1 MVVRP
6 WSKQVPML
14 KNYLK
19 IAWRSLIKDRQFT
32 LLNLLGLSTG
42 LACTL
47 LIYLWV
53 VDELHVDKHN
63 AKDAQLFQI
72 MVNQPHEDGIK
83 TGAHTPGLLA
93 DALKAEMPE
102 VELAT
107 TVVPAEWFSNKGVV
121 SVGETKLKAG
131 GQFVSRDY
139 FDVFTCPFTQGD
151 ARAVTGD
158 KNTLALSEEMAV
170 KLFGTQDNVVGKTV
184 KWDEGQFSGLYR
196 VGGVFKSN
204 PRNASNQFDIL
215 FNFEQFKARRPGM
228 ENWGN
233 SDPHTFVILKSGA
246 DLSLF
251 NQKIKHFLQS
261 KSKDND
267 FQLFAIRYSDKYLH
281 GQFENGVQAGGR
293 ITYVRLFSVIA
304 LFILVIACINFMNLS
319 TAKATGRMK
328 EVGIK
333 KVVGALRSSLVMQ
346 HLSESLMLTFVSL
359 FVAVG
364 IVVLILP
371 EFNSITGKQVALSP
385 DPMLIAATL
394 LITLVTGLLAGSYPA
409 FYLTGFDPVSV
420 LKGKLRNTAGELLV
434 RRGLVVFQFAVSVVF
449 IVSVIVV
456 YRQIQFIQNRNLG
469 YNRDHIIHFEIPL
482 EMDSLKL
489 KAAEAFLGEVKNIPG
504 VVNASSYYHNLTGQ
518 HGAISGFEWPG
529 KPAGTDIEFSNLEVG
544 YNFMET
550 TGMTLREGRF
560 FSQNQNARNEI
571 IFNESA
577 IKSMGLKDPVGKTVK
592 FWGMERQIVGV
603 VKDFNFES
611 LYEPVKPCFFQMYPI
626 MPNVM
631 VKIQRG
637 AEEQTIARLRK
648 LFQDRHKGLVFDYQ
662 FLDENYKALYAAER
676 RVGVLS
682 QYFAGLAIVISCL
695 GLFGLAAFTAQR
707 RQKEIGIR
715 KVVGA
720 SVSNVVVML
729 SMDFIKLLAIA
740 LFIAFPLVGWVMHR
754 WLDNFAFRISLDTVT
769 FLAAAASLALIT
781 LATVGYQAVKAAV
794 VNPVKSLRSE

>member
-1 MVVRP
+1 MIR
-6 WSKQVPML
+6 S
-14 KNYLK
+14 YLK

-53 VDELHVDKHN
+53 VDELSVDKHN
-63 AKDAQLFQI
+63 EKDAQLFQI
-72 MVNQPHEDGIK
+72 MVNQPHEDGVK
-83 TGAHTPGLLA
+83 TGEHTPGLLA

-107 TVVPAEWFSNKGVV
+107 TVVAAEWFSNKGVI
-121 SVGETKLKAG
+121 SAGETKLKAG
-131 GQFVSRDY
+131 GQFVSHDY

-158 KNTLALSEEMAV
+158 KNTLALSEEMAG
-170 KLFGTQDNVVGKTV
+170 KLFGTQQNVVGKTV

-196 VGGVFKSN
+196 VGGVFKNN

-233 SDPHTFVILKSGA
+233 SDPNTFVIFKTGA
-246 DLSLF
+246 DLALF
-251 NQKIKHFLQS
+251 NDKIRHFLKS

-281 GQFENGVQAGGR
+281 GQFENGVQTGGR

-304 LFILVIACINFMNLS
+304 VFILVIACINFMNLS
-319 TAKATGRMK
+319 TAKASGRMK
-328 EVGIK
+328 EVGVK
-333 KVVGALRSSLVMQ
+333 KAVGALRSSLVMQ

-359 FVAVG
+359 FVAAGMVM
-364 IVVLILP
+364 LLLP
-371 EFNSITGKQVALSP
+371 EFNNITGKQIILSP
-385 DPMLIAATL
+385 DPTLISAAL
-394 LITLVTGLLAGSYPA
+394 VITLITGLLAGSYPA
-409 FYLTGFDPVSV
+409 LYLSGFDTVSV
-420 LKGKLRNTAGELLV
+420 LKGKLKNTAGELLV
-434 RRGLVVFQFAVSVVF
+434 RRGLVVFQFAVSVTF

-456 YRQIQFIQNRNLG
+456 YRQIQFIQNQNLG

-489 KAAEAFLGEVKNIPG
+489 KTAEAFLGEVKNIPG

-560 FSQNQNARNEI
+560 FTQNQNARNEI

-631 VKIQRG
+631 VKIQSG
-637 AEEQTIARLRK
+637 AEEQTIARVRK
-648 LFQDRHKGLVFDYQ
+648 LFQDYHRGLVFDYQ
-662 FLDENYKALYAAER
+662 FLDENYRALYASER

-682 QYFAGLAIVISCL
+682 RYFAGLAIVISCL

-720 SVSNVVVML
+720 SVSNVVLML
-729 SMDFIKLLAIA
+729 SMDFIKLLLIA
-740 LFIAFPLVGWVMHR
+740 VLIAFPLVGWVMHK
-754 WLDNFAFRISLDTVT
+754 WLDNFAFRINLDAGI
-769 FLAAAASLALIT
+769 FLFAAAGLALVT
-781 LATVGYQAVKAAV
+781 LATVGYQAVKAALLD
-794 VNPVKSLRSE
+794 PVKSLRTE

>member
-1 MVVRP
+1 MIR
-6 WSKQVPML
+6 S
-14 KNYLK
+14 YLK

-53 VDELHVDKHN
+53 VDELRVDKHN
-63 AKDAQLFQI
+63 AKDAHLFQV
-72 MVNQPHEDGIK
+72 MVNQPQEDGVK
-83 TGAHTPGLLA
+83 TGEHTPGLLA

-121 SVGETKLKAG
+121 SVGETQLKAG

-151 ARAVTGD
+151 ASAVTGD
-158 KNTLALSEEMAV
+158 KNTLALSEEMAE
-170 KLFGTQDNVVGKTV
+170 KLFGTGQNVVGKTV

-233 SDPHTFVILKSGA
+233 SDPNTFVILKSGA
-246 DLSLF
+246 DLASF
-251 NQKIKHFLQS
+251 NGKIRHFL
-261 KSKDND
+261 KTRNKDND

-281 GQFENGVQAGGR
+281 GQFENGVQTGGR
-293 ITYVRLFSVIA
+293 ITYVSLFSVIA
-304 LFILVIACINFMNLS
+304 VFILVIACINFMNLS
-319 TAKATGRMK
+319 TAKASGRMK

-359 FVAVG
+359 LAATGMVM
-364 IVVLILP
+364 LLLP
-371 EFNSITGKQVALSP
+371 EFNNITGKQITLAPDPTLILAALS
-385 DPMLIAATL
+385 
-394 LITLVTGLLAGSYPA
+394 ITLVTGLLAGSYPA
-409 FYLTGFDPVSV
+409 LYLSGFDPVSV
-420 LKGKLRNTAGELLV
+420 LKGKLKNTAGELLV
-434 RRGLVVFQFAVSVVF
+434 RRGLVVFQFTVSVIF

-469 YNRDHIIHFEIPL
+469 YNRDHLIHFEIPL

-489 KAAEAFLGEVKNIPG
+489 KAAEGFLGDVKNTPG
-504 VVNASSYYHNLTGQ
+504 VVNASSYYHNLTGK

-550 TGMTLREGRF
+550 VGMTLREGRF

-626 MPNVM
+626 MPNVI
-631 VKIQRG
+631 VKIQSG

-648 LFQDRHKGLVFDYQ
+648 LFQDHHKGLVFDYQ
-662 FLDENYKALYAAER
+662 FLDENYKALYASER

-682 QYFAGLAIVISCL
+682 RYFAGLAIVISCL

-720 SVSNVVVML
+720 SVSNVVLML
-729 SMDFIKLLAIA
+729 SMDFVKLLAIA
-740 LFIAFPLVGWVMHR
+740 LLIAFPLVGWLMYQ
-754 WLDNFAFRISLDTVT
+754 WLANFAFRINLDAGI
-769 FLAAAASLALIT
+769 FLFAAAGLAVVT
-781 LATVGYQAVKAAV
+781 LATVGFQAVKAALM
-794 VNPVKSLRSE
+794 NPVKSLTAE

>member
-1 MVVRP
+1 MIK
-6 WSKQVPML
+6 S
-14 KNYLK
+14 YLK

-42 LACTL
+42 LACAL

-53 VDELHVDKHN
+53 VDELRVDKHN
-63 AKDAQLFQI
+63 EKDVHLFQI

-83 TGAHTPGLLA
+83 TGEHTPGLLA

-107 TVVPAEWFSNKGVV
+107 TVVPAEWFSNKGVI
-121 SVGETKLKAG
+121 SAGETQLKAA
-131 GQFVSRDY
+131 GQFVSKDY
-139 FDVFTCPFTQGD
+139 FAVFTCPFTEGD
-151 ARAVTGD
+151 AGAVAGD
-158 KNTLALSEEMAV
+158 KNTVALSEEMAE
-170 KLFGTQDNVVGKTV
+170 KLFGTKQNVVGKTV

-233 SDPHTFVILKSGA
+233 SDPNTFVVLKSGT
-246 DLSLF
+246 DLPLF
-251 NQKIKHFLQS
+251 NEKIRHFLKS
-261 KSKDND
+261 KNKDND

-281 GQFENGVQAGGR
+281 GQFENGVQTGGR
-293 ITYVRLFSVIA
+293 ITYVRLFAVIA
-304 LFILVIACINFMNLS
+304 VFILVIACINFMNLS
-319 TAKATGRMK
+319 TAKASGRMK

-333 KVVGALRSSLVMQ
+333 KVVGALRSSLIMQ

-359 FVAVG
+359 LVAV
-364 IVVLILP
+364 VMVLLLLP

-385 DPMLIAATL
+385 DPMLVSVAL
-394 LITLVTGLLAGSYPA
+394 VITLITGLLAGSYPA
-409 FYLTGFDPVSV
+409 LYLSGFDPVSV

-434 RRGLVVFQFAVSVVF
+434 RRGLVVFQFAVSVIF

-489 KAAEAFLGEVKNIPG
+489 KAAEAFLGEVKNTPG
-504 VVNASSYYHNLTGQ
+504 VVNASSYYHDLTGK

-529 KPAGTDIEFSNLEVG
+529 KPAGKDIEFSNLEVG

-550 TGMTLREGRF
+550 VGMTLREGRF
-560 FSQNQNARNEI
+560 FTQNQNAANEI

-577 IKSMGLKDPVGKTVK
+577 TKSMGLKDPVGKTVK

-631 VKIQRG
+631 VKIQSG
-637 AEEQTIARLRK
+637 AEEQTIARVRK
-648 LFQDRHKGLVFDYQ
+648 LFQDHHRGLVFDYQ
-662 FLDENYKALYAAER
+662 FLDENYKALYASER

-682 QYFAGLAIVISCL
+682 RYFAGLAIVISCL

-720 SVSNVVVML
+720 SVTNVVLML
-729 SMDFIKLLAIA
+729 SMDFIKLLLIA
-740 LFIAFPLVGWVMHR
+740 LLIAFPLVGWAMYK
-754 WLDNFAFRISLDTVT
+754 WLDNFAFRINLDAGI
-769 FLAAAASLALIT
+769 FLFAAMGLALVT
-781 LATVGYQAVKAAV
+781 LATVGYQAVKAALL
-794 VNPVKSLRSE
+794 NPVTILKRE

>member
-1 MVVRP
+1 
-6 WSKQVPML
+6 ML
-14 KNYLK
+14 RSYLK

-42 LACTL
+42 LACAL

-53 VDELHVDKHN
+53 VDELRVDKHN
-63 AKDAQLFQI
+63 EKDAHLFQI
-72 MVNQPHEDGIK
+72 MMNQPHEDGIK
-83 TGAHTPGLLA
+83 TGEHTPGLLA
-93 DALKAEMPE
+93 DALKAEIPE

-107 TVVPAEWFSNKGVV
+107 TVVPAEWFSNKGVI
-121 SVGETKLKAG
+121 STGETKLKAG
-131 GQFVSRDY
+131 GQFVSKDY
-139 FDVFTCPFTQGD
+139 FDVFTRPFIQGD
-151 ARAVTGD
+151 ASTVTGD
-158 KNTLALSEEMAV
+158 KNTLALSEEMAE
-170 KLFGTQDNVVGKTV
+170 KLFGVGQNVVGKTV

-196 VGGVFKSN
+196 VGGVFKNN

-233 SDPHTFVILKSGA
+233 SDPNTFVILKNGA
-246 DLSLF
+246 DLAHF
-251 NQKIKHFLQS
+251 NEKIRHFLRS
-261 KSKDND
+261 KSKDNN

-281 GQFENGVQAGGR
+281 GQFENGVQTGGR
-293 ITYVRLFSVIA
+293 ITYVRLFAVIA
-304 LFILVIACINFMNLS
+304 VFILVIACINFMNLS
-319 TAKATGRMK
+319 TARASGRMK

-346 HLSESLMLTFVSL
+346 HLSESLILTFVSL
-359 FVAVG
+359 LVAVG
-364 IVVLILP
+364 MVMLLLP
-371 EFNSITGKQVALSP
+371 EFNNITGKQISLSP
-385 DPMLIAATL
+385 DPMLLSAAL
-394 LITLVTGLLAGSYPA
+394 AITFVTGLLAGSYPA
-409 FYLTGFDPVSV
+409 LYLSGFDPVSV

-434 RRGLVVFQFAVSVVF
+434 RRGLVVFQFAVSVIF

-489 KAAEAFLGEVKNIPG
+489 RAAEAFLGEIKNIPG
-504 VVNASSYYHNLTGQ
+504 VVNASSYYHDLTGK

-550 TGMTLREGRF
+550 VGMTLREGRF
-560 FSQNQNARNEI
+560 FSQNQNAGNEI
-571 IFNESA
+571 IFNEAA

-631 VKIQRG
+631 VKIRSG
-637 AEEQTIARLRK
+637 AEEQTLARVRK
-648 LFQDRHKGLVFDYQ
+648 LFQDYHKGLVFDYQ
-662 FLDENYKALYAAER
+662 FLDENYKALYASER

-682 QYFAGLAIVISCL
+682 RYFAGLAIVISCL

-720 SVSNVVVML
+720 SVSNVVTML
-729 SMDFIKLLAIA
+729 SMDFIKLLLVA
-740 LFIAFPLVGWVMHR
+740 LLIAFPLVGWVMHK
-754 WLDNFAFRISLDTVT
+754 WLGNFAFRIDLDAGI
-769 FLAAAASLALIT
+769 FLSAAAGLAFIT
-781 LATVGYQAVKAAV
+781 LATVGYQAVKAAL
-794 VNPVKSLRSE
+794 VNPVTSLKRE